1 MEKMRYLKIHVAL
14 LENNAIRCI
23 LNKKSH
29 LLLYIYI
36 PKCQPFS
43 SYKDLKSL
51 PTFRNFHFAMLFF
64 ITTKLHNQK

>member
-29 LLLYIYI
+29 LLLYIY
-36 PKCQPFS
+36 
-43 SYKDLKSL
+43 
-51 PTFRNFHFAMLFF
+51 
-64 ITTKLHNQK
+64 TKMSTVFEL